1 MNIVRENSQCVSS
14 FAEWSKN
21 KLSKAELEALM
32 KLDSIRFNIIRQQQ
46 LERMTIDNAYEGD
59 IESNSENETSE
70 KHNSLR
76 TRYKRRHSRFR
87 HSKTS

>member
-1 MNIVRENSQCVSS
+1 MNIVRENSHCGSS
-14 FAEWSKN
+14 FDEWSNN
-21 KLSKAELEALM
+21 KLSKAEFEALM
-32 KLDSIRFNIIRQQQ
+32 KLDSTRFNIIRQQQ

-70 KHNSLR
+70 KQNSLR

-87 HSKTS
+87 QSKLP